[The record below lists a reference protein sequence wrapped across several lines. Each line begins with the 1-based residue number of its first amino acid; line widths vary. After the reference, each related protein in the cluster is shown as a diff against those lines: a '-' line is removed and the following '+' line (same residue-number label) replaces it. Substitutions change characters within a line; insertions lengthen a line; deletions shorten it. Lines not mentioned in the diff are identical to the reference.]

1 MFILKLLLTLI
12 YAKHVLG
19 TYDLIKFLLPLFSM
33 FSPRASRR
41 QTDPSMSQTS
51 SVVPSNHSSSVI
63 ETASEAPQPP
73 SSAHV
78 EAQAPGLQN
87 EAHAADP
94 ENQAVISD
102 PLAKEQDPP
111 KSIEEIRK
119 AAAAAVQELE
129 KLEQLTETKK
139 KNLEILKL
147 KLAEEEAMKK
157 MARTQKLEEAA
168 VVYQAGKVC
177 DLLS

>member
-1 MFILKLLLTLI
+1 MQNLFWELN
-12 YAKHVLG
+12 
-19 TYDLIKFLLPLFSM
+19 DLIKFLLLLFSM

-41 QTDPSMSQTS
+41 QADPSTSQTS

-63 ETASEAPQPP
+63 ETASEAPQTP
-73 SSAHV
+73 SSAHT
-78 EAQAPGLQN
+78 EAQTPGLQN

-94 ENQAVISD
+94 ENRAVISD

-111 KSIEEIRK
+111 KGIEEIRK
-119 AAAAAVQELE
+119 ATEAAVEELE
-129 KLEQLTETKK
+129 KLEQLTETTK
-139 KNLEILKL
+139 KNLERL
-147 KLAEEEAMKK
+147 KLAEEQAIKQ
-157 MARTQKLEEAA
+157 MARTQNLEEAV

>member
-12 YAKHVLG
+12 NANHVLG
-19 TYDLIKFLLPLFSM
+19 TYDLIKFLLPLFSI

-41 QTDPSMSQTS
+41 EADPSMSQTS
-51 SVVPSNHSSSVI
+51 SAVPSNHSSSVI
-63 ETASEAPQPP
+63 ETASEAPQAP
-73 SSAHV
+73 SSANT
-78 EAQAPGLQN
+78 QTQTPSIQN

-94 ENQAVISD
+94 ENRAVSSD
-102 PLAKEQDPP
+102 PLAKEQDPR
-111 KSIEEIRK
+111 KGIEEIRK
-119 AAAAAVQELE
+119 ATEAAVEELE

-139 KNLEILKL
+139 KNLERL
-147 KLAEEEAMKK
+147 KLAEEQAMKQL
-157 MARTQKLEEAA
+157 ARTQKLDEAV